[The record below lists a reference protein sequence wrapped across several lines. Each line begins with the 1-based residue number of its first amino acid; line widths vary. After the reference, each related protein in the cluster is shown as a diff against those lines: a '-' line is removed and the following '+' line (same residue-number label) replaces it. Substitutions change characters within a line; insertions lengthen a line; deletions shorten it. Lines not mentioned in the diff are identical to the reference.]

1 MLSRASLL
9 SAIDAVLADPQAAQ
23 DGLRQLAA
31 KQLREAGWL
40 SDGARR
46 GLVIGLDLGG
56 TKLLGAVSD
65 ASGAVL
71 AEGTTATD
79 SASAESALEQMTTM
93 ISDLLGRV
101 GAQSSQVAQIVVGV
115 PGVVAAD
122 GSIRLSPHVPFP
134 AGVSLSG
141 ALGKA
146 TGLPVFADNDVNI
159 AAFGEYAARGSET
172 GMLAFVALGTGI
184 GMGLIVDGRI
194 VRGASGAAGE
204 IGSLPFGA
212 DPLAALA
219 ANPGGAFEAVVSTG
233 GIRARY
239 RTAADDIATVR
250 DIFERAEAGDA
261 VASTVIDASLRDLAT
276 GLGAVVALL
285 DPGVIVLGGGIGA
298 RPGVAEAVGNW
309 LAQLVPTRC
318 AVVASQLGER
328 AGLLGALAQAR
339 RLAREALA
347 DADGE
352 VGQGA
357 VA

>member
-23 DGLRQLAA
+23 DGLHQHAA
-31 KQLREAGWL
+31 KRLHEAGWL
-40 SDGARR
+40 SDGGRR

-56 TKLLGAVSD
+56 TKLLGAIGD

-71 AEGTTATD
+71 AEGTAATD
-79 SASAESALEQMTTM
+79 SASAESALDQMTAM
-93 ISDLLGRV
+93 VADLLGRI
-101 GAQSSQVAQIVVGV
+101 GAQASQVAHIVVGV

-122 GSIRLSPHVPFP
+122 GSVRLSPHVPFP

-141 ALGKA
+141 ALAEA

-184 GMGLIVDGRI
+184 GMGLVVNGRI
-194 VRGASGAAGE
+194 LRGVGGAAGE
-204 IGSLPFGA
+204 IGTLPFGA

-219 ANPGGAFEAVVSTG
+219 DHPGGAFEAAVSTG
-233 GIRARY
+233 GILARY
-239 RTAADDIATVR
+239 GTAAGDAGTVR

-261 VASTVIDASLRDLAT
+261 TARTVIDASLRDLAT

-285 DPGVIVLGGGIGA
+285 DPGLIVLGGGIGA

-309 LAQLVPTRC
+309 LARLVPTRC
-318 AVVASQLGER
+318 TVVRSQLGER

-339 RLAREALA
+339 SLAREALA
-347 DADGE
+347 DAAGE
-352 VGQGA
+352 AGQGA
-357 VA
+357 AT